1 MTTSTDAALHARSTP
16 SLSSILQAGGSRAA
30 IRDHLDGLSAADRLA
45 EVLAVKGKHVGRLYD
60 AVAGGEPLTLAD
72 FVPVGERGTVIFE
85 GRNSLPAFSR
95 FQKRFAR
102 VGDVLIGYNHQQMS
116 FATGPGYFTVREA
129 TPGETQP
136 DELFFD
142 YTMDPPGVPLGWPR
156 FVRNDQ
162 GLSRAVYMN
171 MKDFCRTVATGVLVG
186 KAYKLG
192 VEQGAFFTLT
202 RAI

>member
-1 MTTSTDAALHARSTP
+1 MTTSTDAALDARST
-16 SLSSILQAGGSRAA
+16 SLLSILQGGGSRVA
-30 IRDHLDGLSAADRLA
+30 IRAHLEGLGAADRLA
-45 EVLAVKGKHVGRLYD
+45 SVLAVKGKQLGRLYD
-60 AVAGGEPLTLAD
+60 AVAGAEPLTLAD
-72 FVPVGERGTVIFE
+72 FVPEGERGTVIFE
-85 GRNSLPAFSR
+85 GRNSLPAFTR

-102 VGDVLIGYNHQQMS
+102 VGDTVIGYNHQQMS

-142 YTMDPPGVPLGWPR
+142 YTLDPPGVPLGWPR
-156 FVRNDQ
+156 FARNDQ

-171 MKDFCRTVATGVLVG
+171 MKDFCRRVAPGVLVG
-186 KAYKLG
+186 KAFKLG
-192 VEQGAFFTLT
+192 VAQGAYFTLT